1 MAAIAPVAPGKLG
14 TPLAV
19 NEAVSYLEALGRWVD
34 ERRRELDA
42 LDQAILASPKSQSLT
57 KDMVLSLSLWQAVK
71 SRYDLLLA
79 TWDSGRVGAREL
91 ERLAALIWSRLD
103 DTLPD
108 SGSPTPAS
116 AALSGLSVSL
126 PEACQLSD
134 ALAGQLR
141 SRLALDPAAD
151 QAASRLRQLRAQLER
166 LRDQVS
172 LELPAVQGELRAR
185 VDDMA
190 ARTAALV
197 DKVERGGDV
206 GGLLGPLE
214 VQAATME
221 RDLIVENTKRRQNRA
236 KLDRVREL
244 RDGLVLRQQALTA
257 LVAKAVQTV
266 TPAPKYAVPNVDA
279 LGPVPSRA
287 SELDPYLT
295 RLTQVS
301 NAMQIVQKAYGQ
313 AVDDHAALVGE
324 LDALRGKAAA
334 TGADADPDLAGLAV
348 LVEQVLSR
356 TPAKVAVARHLLD
369 AYGTALRDATSQEV
383 RR

>member
-1 MAAIAPVAPGKLG
+1 MAAVAPVAPGKLG
-14 TPLAV
+14 TPLAL
-19 NEAVSYLEALGRWVD
+19 NEAVGYLEALGRWVE

-42 LDQAILASPKSQSLT
+42 LDQAIIASPQSRSLT

-79 TWDSGRVGAREL
+79 TWDSGRVAAREL
-91 ERLAALIWSRLD
+91 ERMAALIWGRLD

-108 SGSPTPAS
+108 SGSPTASS

-151 QAASRLRQLRAQLER
+151 QAAGRLRQLRAQLER

-172 LELPAVQGELRAR
+172 LEPAAAQSQLRAR

-190 ARTAALV
+190 GRTAALV
-197 DKVERGGDV
+197 EKVERGGDV

-221 RDLIVENTKRRQNRA
+221 RDLIVENTKRRQNRD
-236 KLDRVREL
+236 KLGRVKEL
-244 RDGLVLRQQALTA
+244 LEALTLRQQALTD
-257 LVAKAVQTV
+257 LVTKTVHTV
-266 TPAPKYAVPNVDA
+266 TPAPKYAVPNIEA
-279 LGPVPSRA
+279 LGPLPNRA
-287 SELDPYLT
+287 SELDAYLA

-301 NAMQIVQKAYGQ
+301 NAMQVVQEAYGK
-313 AVDDHAALVGE
+313 ALDSHAALVGE
-324 LDALRGKAAA
+324 LDALRGKAAVV
-334 TGADADPDLAGLAV
+334 GAGDDADLTDLAALAQRV
-348 LVEQVLSR
+348 LDR
-356 TPAKVAVARHLLD
+356 TPARVDVARHLLD
-369 AYGTALRDATSQEV
+369 AYGTALRAVAGQEV